1 MYLFALLKLPEYFVH
16 FLKFIGSDGGPHL
29 SLGLAP
35 LLPVSPPPVVLV
47 LLLFEGLGHFVV
59 LLNSSVQ
66 VLVVVILVL
75 IAVGRVDVLPGEG
88 EGETLEVAVPA
99 GFVELT
105 GRAEFA
111 GLERGVEEGL
121 VLLEG
126 RGVRRFGAHGCL

>member
-1 MYLFALLKLPEYFVH
+1 M
-16 FLKFIGSDGGPHL
+16 
-29 SLGLAP
+29 
-35 LLPVSPPPVVLV
+35 
-47 LLLFEGLGHFVV
+47 
-59 LLNSSVQ
+59 Q

-88 EGETLEVAVPA
+88 EGETLEVVVPA

-126 RGVRRFGAHGCL
+126 RGVRGFGAHGCL